1 MGERGTRAD
10 IWNMYDVKVEWG
22 TLFLLIVCVQMYLLR
37 GTCMETR
44 RQLSDLVLTFHLVKV
59 GCLASD
65 AG

>member
-22 TLFLLIVCVQMYLLR
+22 TLFLLLVCVQTYLLR

-44 RQLSDLVLTFHLVKV
+44 RQLSDLVLTF
-59 GCLASD
+59 
-65 AG
+65 